1 MTMLNGGASGD
12 SPAAAAHRIPGLG
25 HPLWRDLLPDVPDG
39 PAISGGSMQSGE
51 SARYA
56 AATVGYY
63 GALSRAGEAPL
74 RQNVRGLLADLMH
87 LADLAGFDFA
97 CELSCAADDY
107 EQDLHARLSRPA

>member
-1 MTMLNGGASGD
+1 MTMLNWGAPGD
-12 SPAAAAHRIPGLG
+12 SPPATTYRVPGPG

-63 GALSRAGEAPL
+63 GALSRAGEAAL
-74 RQNVRGLLADLMH
+74 SQNVRGLLADLMH

-97 CELSCAADDY
+97 RELSCAADDY
-107 EQDLHARLSRPA
+107 EQDLHARLSWPA